1 MLSGQLSVQ
10 VPVPPAPDTVTVA
23 LEELSP
29 GFISQV
35 ESGAQGVALLEMLA
49 TLVKSVPADVPVTT
63 E

>member
-1 MLSGQLSVQ
+1 MQA
-10 VPVPPAPDTVTVA
+10 PPPPAVESVA
-23 LEELSP
+23 LAVAELSS

-49 TLVKSVPADVPVTT
+49 TLVRIVPAGVPVFT